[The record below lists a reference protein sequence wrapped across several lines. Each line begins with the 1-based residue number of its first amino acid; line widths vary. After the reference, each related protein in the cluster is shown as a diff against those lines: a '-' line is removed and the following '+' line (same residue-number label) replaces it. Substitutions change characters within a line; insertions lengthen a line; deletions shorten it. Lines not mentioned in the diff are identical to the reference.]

1 MRTTVTI
8 DPDVQALLRK
18 AMRERGEPF
27 KQVLNEALR
36 EGLRGAQRKPA
47 KPFRQRSFE
56 LGKPLVDLTKALSLA
71 AELDDSSTVS
81 RVSRVSRVRRLPS
94 RR

>member
-8 DPDVQALLRK
+8 DPDVEALLRK

-27 KQVLNEALR
+27 KQVLNAALR
-36 EGLRGAQRKPA
+36 AGLRGAERKPA
-47 KPFRQRSFE
+47 KPFRQRTFD
-56 LGKPLVDLTKALSLA
+56 LGKPVVDLTKALSLA
-71 AELDDSSTVS
+71 AELDDAAFVS
-81 RVSRVSRVRRLPS
+81 RARRGAT

>member
-27 KQVLNEALR
+27 KQVLNAALR
-36 EGLRGAQRKPA
+36 EGLRGRERRPA
-47 KPFRQRSFE
+47 KSFRQRTFD
-56 LGKPLVDLTKALSLA
+56 LGRPLVDLTKALSLA
-71 AELDDSSTVS
+71 AELEDAATMARSP
-81 RVSRVSRVRRLPS
+81 RRAS
-94 RR
+94 GR

>member
-27 KQVLNEALR
+27 KQVLNAAFR
-36 EGLRGAQRKPA
+36 EGLRGGERKPA
-47 KPFRQRSFE
+47 KPFRQRTFD
-56 LGKPLVDLTKALSLA
+56 LGRPLVDLTKALLLA
-71 AELDDSSTVS
+71 AELEDASTVS
-81 RVSRVSRVRRLPS
+81 RVRRRAS
-94 RR
+94 GR

>member
-8 DPDVQALLRK
+8 DPDVQALLHK

-27 KQVLNEALR
+27 KQVLNAAIR
-36 EGLRGAQRKPA
+36 DGLRAGERKPA
-47 KPFRQRSFE
+47 KPFRQRTFD
-56 LGKPLVDLTKALSLA
+56 LGRPLVDLTKALSLA
-71 AELDDSSTVS
+71 AELEDASTVS
-81 RVSRVSRVRRLPS
+81 RAPRRAS

>member
-8 DPDVQALLRK
+8 DPDVQVLLRK

-27 KQVLNEALR
+27 KQVLNAALR
-36 EGLRGAQRKPA
+36 QGLRGGERKPA
-47 KPFRQRSFE
+47 KPFRQRTFD

-71 AELDDSSTVS
+71 AELEDAATVS
-81 RVSRVSRVRRLPS
+81 RLRRRAS
-94 RR
+94 GR

>member
-27 KQVLNEALR
+27 KQVLNAALR
-36 EGLRGAQRKPA
+36 EGLRGGDRKPA
-47 KPFRQRSFE
+47 KPFRQRTFD
-56 LGKPLVDLTKALSLA
+56 LGRPLVDLTKALSLA
-71 AELDDSSTVS
+71 AELEDASTVS
-81 RVSRVSRVRRLPS
+81 RVRRRAS
-94 RR
+94 GR